1 MQAWSPEWWW
11 LAYLALGLLVG
22 LFAGMLGIGGGVIIV
37 PLLVFLFTAQQF
49 AVDRVLHLALG
60 TSLASIVFTNLSS
73 LRAHHFRGG
82 VRWDIVRTATPAIV
96 AGTLVGTVFADRMSS
111 RYLAVIFTVFV
122 LFSSL
127 QMWVDKKPLAT
138 RTLPGKAG
146 LSTAGF
152 AVGALCSLV
161 GVGGGILVIPLM
173 TICNVPMINA
183 IGTSAALGL
192 PISIGGALG
201 YVITGL
207 GQTKLPPLSLGYI
220 YVPALVGLVVGS
232 FVTVPF
238 GAHVAHRTRV
248 IVLRRVFAVILFAL
262 ATKMLVSLV

>member
-1 MQAWSPEWWW
+1 LHAWSPEWWW
-11 LAYLALGLLVG
+11 LAYLALGLVVG
-22 LFAGMLGIGGGVIIV
+22 FFAGMLGIGGGVIIV
-37 PLLVFLFTAQQF
+37 PLLVLLFAAQQF
-49 AVDRVLHLALG
+49 PAERVLHLALG

-73 LRAHHFRGG
+73 VRAHHLRGG
-82 VRWDIVRTATPAIV
+82 VRWDIVRAATPAIV
-96 AGTLVGTVFADRMSS
+96 AGTLVGTLFADRLSS
-111 RYLAVIFTVFV
+111 RYLAIIFIVFV
-122 LFSSL
+122 FFSSL
-127 QMWVDKKPLAT
+127 QMWVDSKPAAT
-138 RTLPGKAG
+138 RTLPGKLG

-207 GQTKLPPLSLGYI
+207 HQTQLPPLSLGYVYI
-220 YVPALVGLVVGS
+220 PALVGLVVGS

-248 IVLRRVFAVILFAL
+248 IVLRRVFAVVLFAL
-262 ATKMLVSLV
+262 ATKMLLSLV

>member
-1 MQAWSPEWWW
+1 MHAWSPEWWW
-11 LAYLALGLLVG
+11 LAYLALGLVVG
-22 LFAGMLGIGGGVIIV
+22 FFAGMLGIGGGVIIV
-37 PLLVFLFTAQQF
+37 PLLVFLFTGQQF
-49 AVDRVLHLALG
+49 PAERVLHLALG

-73 LRAHHFRGG
+73 VRAHHLRGG
-82 VRWDIVRTATPAIV
+82 VRWDIVRAATPAIV
-96 AGTLVGTVFADRMSS
+96 AGTLFGTLFADRLSS
-111 RYLAVIFTVFV
+111 RYLAIIFIVFV
-122 LFSSL
+122 FFSSL
-127 QMWVDKKPLAT
+127 QMWVDSKPAAT
-138 RTLPGKAG
+138 RTLPGKLG

-183 IGTSAALGL
+183 IGTSAAIGI

-207 GQTKLPPLSLGYI
+207 HQTQLPSLSLGYV

-238 GAHVAHRTRV
+238 GAHIAHRTRV
-248 IVLRRVFAVILFAL
+248 IVLRRVFAVVLFAL
-262 ATKMLVSLV
+262 ATKMLLSLF